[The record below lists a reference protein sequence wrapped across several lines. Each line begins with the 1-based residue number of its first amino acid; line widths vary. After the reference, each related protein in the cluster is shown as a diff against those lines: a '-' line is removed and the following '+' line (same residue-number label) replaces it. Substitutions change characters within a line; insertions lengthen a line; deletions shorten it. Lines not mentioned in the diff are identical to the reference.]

1 MFHPTEHS
9 YAKKKKNRKFWTW
22 RYSFLIDRYDT
33 TWRFGILQ
41 TLFDVG
47 LRGSL
52 AYTIQSYLTNRTFR
66 TKIGTSLSSVHSF
79 DQGVPQGGVLSCTLF
94 SLAINGI
101 LQSVPEDVKA
111 ALYVDDLLIYCCGK
125 FVPGLERRVQ
135 LSVNKVSAWALARG
149 FVFSASKTNCIHFY
163 RRRHF
168 QPPLLLTL
176 NGSIIPNR
184 DSIKYLGMVVDCKL
198 NWKEHI

>member
-1 MFHPTEHS
+1 MTSCVGKLLEKILNTRLAMVLESSGVLPAHQFGFRRMHS
-9 YAKKKKNRKFWTW
+9 THDALNRFISDVAGALNAKQEVVCVSFDMRKA
-22 RYSFLIDRYDT
+22 YDT

-52 AYTIQSYLTNRTFR
+52 AYTIQSYLANRTFR
-66 TKIGTSLSSVHSF
+66 TKIGTALSSVHSF

-125 FVPGLERRVQ
+125 FVPGL
-135 LSVNKVSAWALARG
+135 
-149 FVFSASKTNCIHFY
+149 
-163 RRRHF
+163 
-168 QPPLLLTL
+168 
-176 NGSIIPNR
+176 
-184 DSIKYLGMVVDCKL
+184 
-198 NWKEHI
+198 